1 MLNVKINKLV
11 LLVSAAL
18 ATQSAMAA
26 IDTSDV
32 PIEPINSGRITQ
44 SQNAQPTQDELLKS
58 QGGGKI
64 SSLINSSIYSSIDEI
79 AKPVDNKA
87 QSSGD
92 VGTVVSPI
100 NTPDVYTSNNN
111 PKPFNDKDAAID
123 NALTERARQNIGP
136 VGDAGIGASAGRM
149 VSKSGSDILQS
160 QDLSQFTTPPEPQLQ
175 MPPTSNV
182 GPSVKGAPSGV
193 NPADYGVGVPV
204 PQIHGRDPIKDE
216 LKRKYSSHQII
227 HIKPGDGELAPVAV
241 GLQNQISTPFKNVS
255 IKTSS
260 MDVPIE
266 VKDGYIFITPMD
278 QSPIGLFVGEKGM
291 PETNVSLT
299 LMPLDVP
306 PTMIDVKVPMSRALR
321 VKYKNYIDERMQ
333 KEAIA
338 KHVKEMQ
345 EAPMNKYDPRVNPDY
360 VKRATT
366 LLANVAKGDIP
377 NGYSFSTDI
386 PRDQMFPCDI
396 NKLGMYHRV
405 MQRLE
410 SSREIVDIVKVTND
424 INNFRQMREEY
435 CLRDDVIAV
444 GVFDK
449 ATLAPGQST
458 EVYILRDKAYMDKIK
473 RQRVRPSL
481 LDSKEAE

>member
-1 MLNVKINKLV
+1 MLINTRTKKLV

-18 ATQSAMAA
+18 ASHTVIAA
-26 IDTSDV
+26 INTSDI
-32 PIEPINSGRITQ
+32 PIEPINSGRIAL

-64 SSLINSSIYSSIDEI
+64 SSLINSSIYNSIDKATESEDKAI
-79 AKPVDNKA
+79 EPTGTIGMPVP
-87 QSSGD
+87 SVSP
-92 VGTVVSPI
+92 VSPI
-100 NTPDVYTSNNN
+100 NTPDIYTSNNT
-111 PKPFNDKDAAID
+111 PKPFSDQNAAID
-123 NALTERARQNIGP
+123 NALTERARQNI
-136 VGDAGIGASAGRM
+136 DAKSVRTGNI
-149 VSKSGSDILQS
+149 VSKTGSDILKPV
-160 QDLSQFTTPPEPQLQ
+160 DMSQFATQQEPQLQ
-175 MPPTSNV
+175 MPPASGVTKVN
-182 GPSVKGAPSGV
+182 GTPSGI
-193 NPADYGVGVPV
+193 NPADYGLGVPV
-204 PQIHGRDPIKDE
+204 PQVHGRDPIKDE
-216 LKRKYSSHQII
+216 LKRKYDSHQTIR
-227 HIKPGDGELAPVAV
+227 IKPGDGELAPVAV

-278 QSPIGLFVGEKGM
+278 QSPIGLFVGEKGL

-306 PTMIDVKVPMSRALR
+306 PTMIEVKVPMSRALQ
-321 VKYKNYIDERMQ
+321 VKYKNFVNEREE

-338 KHVKEMQ
+338 KHIREMK
-345 EAPMNKYDPRVNPDY
+345 EAPANQFDPRVNSSY
-360 VKRATT
+360 VKRATS
-366 LLANVAKGDIP
+366 LLAAVAKGDIP
-377 NGYSFSTDI
+377 NGYAFSTDI

-410 SSREIVDIVKVTND
+410 SSQEIVDIVKVTND

-458 EVYILRDKAYMDKIK
+458 EVYILRDKAYLDKIK

-481 LDSKEAE
+481 LDSKEA

>member
-1 MLNVKINKLV
+1 MLNTQTKKLV
-11 LLVSAAL
+11 LFVSAAL
-18 ATQSAMAA
+18 ASHAAMAA
-26 IDTSDV
+26 INTSDV
-32 PIEPINSGRITQ
+32 PIEPINSGRIAL
-44 SQNAQPTQDELLKS
+44 SKNAQPTQDELLKS

-64 SSLINSSIYSSIDEI
+64 ASLINSSIYNSID
-79 AKPVDNKA
+79 KA
-87 QSSGD
+87 IDPTGNIDEPASP
-92 VGTVVSPI
+92 VSPI
-100 NTPDVYTSNNN
+100 NTPDIYTSNNT
-111 PKPFNDKDAAID
+111 PKPFSDRNAAID
-123 NALTERARQNIGP
+123 NALTERARQSI
-136 VGDAGIGASAGRM
+136 
-149 VSKSGSDILQS
+149 VSKTGSDILKPV
-160 QDLSQFTTPPEPQLQ
+160 DMSQFTTPQEPQLQ
-175 MPPTSNV
+175 MPPTSVN
-182 GPSVKGAPSGV
+182 GTPSGV
-193 NPADYGVGVPV
+193 NPSDYGIGVPV
-204 PQIHGRDPIKDE
+204 PQLHGRDPIKDE
-216 LKRKYSSHQII
+216 LKRKYESHQVIS
-227 HIKPGDGELAPVAV
+227 IKPGDGELAPVAV

-306 PTMIDVKVPMSRALR
+306 PTMIEIKIPMSRALR
-321 VKYKNYIDERMQ
+321 VKYKNFVNERKE

-338 KHVKEMQ
+338 KHVKEMK
-345 EAPMNKYDPRVNPDY
+345 EAPANQFDPRINPDY
-360 VKRATT
+360 VKRATS
-366 LLANVAKGDIP
+366 LLAAVAKGDIP
-377 NGYSFSTDI
+377 NGYAFSTDI

-410 SSREIVDIVKVTND
+410 SGREIVDIVKVTND

-435 CLRDDVIAV
+435 CLRDDVVAV

-458 EVYILRDKAYMDKIK
+458 EVYILRDKAYMDKMK

-481 LDSKEAE
+481 LDSKEA